1 MKTKVL
7 FLGLAIAS
15 LTTVSAQTFNKANY
29 AFEIGKIPANSS
41 NKSSCNWWIQNNDV
55 FSITD
60 SKNHTPNGKHSLYFK
75 TEAALEKQK
84 MACASF
90 NPDGMVELKD
100 GEYTVSCWVFVES
113 GKIKNFSMIFPATKY
128 KDGKKLAPKSKESA
142 DFESPYFS
150 AMIQT
155 AKVPA
160 GKWVKVTSR
169 PFRSKNG
176 THIDHVKA
184 ALQVVAPK
192 GTENVSF
199 YVDDITFEKVK

>member
-84 MACASF
+84 MACPSF
-90 NPDGMVELKD
+90 GHD
-100 GEYTVSCWVFVES
+100 
-113 GKIKNFSMIFPATKY
+113 
-128 KDGKKLAPKSKESA
+128 
-142 DFESPYFS
+142 
-150 AMIQT
+150 
-155 AKVPA
+155 
-160 GKWVKVTSR
+160 
-169 PFRSKNG
+169 
-176 THIDHVKA
+176 KA
-184 ALQVVAPK
+184 N
-192 GTENVSF
+192 T
-199 YVDDITFEKVK
+199 